1 LKIAIYTH
9 YFTPETGAPSIRLH
23 DLAREW
29 IKLGHQVQV
38 ITCFPNHPQGR
49 LYPGYRGGLYG
60 HEVLDGVDVHRHW
73 TFITPNHGLVK
84 RTLGHLSFLPGALL
98 VSNRRLE
105 RPDVVI
111 GSSPTFPVAGAA
123 AWTARSLRIP
133 FVMEVRDLWPAVFTE
148 LGVTRN
154 QTLVRWLEK
163 IELNLYRRARRV
175 VTVTESFRQNLLSRG
190 VPAEK
195 VFTIPNGADL
205 DYWVPAEAPSE
216 LRRRLGLEDSFV
228 ALYIGTHGIS
238 QALGSILRSAE
249 LLSDRKDI
257 HFLFVGDGAEKA
269 GLVQQAATAGL
280 ANVTFLDSVGKEAV
294 RDYYALADVCLLP
307 LRDIPLF
314 DGFIPSKMFEM
325 MAMARPVIGAVRG
338 EAAAILERSGAAI
351 VVQPEDATGI
361 AGAIAGLASDPERRL
376 AMGASGRRFVAEQ
389 YGRERLAA
397 DYARVLEGAIESAGR
412 S

>member
-1 LKIAIYTH
+1 
-9 YFTPETGAPSIRLH
+9 
-23 DLAREW
+23 
-29 IKLGHQVQV
+29 
-38 ITCFPNHPQGR
+38 
-49 LYPGYRGGLYG
+49 
-60 HEVLDGVDVHRHW
+60 
-73 TFITPNHGLVK
+73 
-84 RTLGHLSFLPGALL
+84 
-98 VSNRRLE
+98 
-105 RPDVVI
+105 
-111 GSSPTFPVAGAA
+111 
-123 AWTARSLRIP
+123 
-133 FVMEVRDLWPAVFTE
+133 MEVRDLWPAVFTE

-195 VFTIPNGADL
+195 VFTIANGADL
-205 DYWVPAEAPSE
+205 DYWAPAEAPSE
-216 LRRRLGLEDSFV
+216 LRRRLGLADSFV

-269 GLVQQAATAGL
+269 ELVQQARTAGL

-397 DYARVLEGAIESAGR
+397 EYARVLEGAIESAGR

>member
-1 LKIAIYTH
+1 LKIAVYTH
-9 YFTPETGAPSIRLH
+9 YFTPEVGAPSIRLH
-23 DLAREW
+23 DLGREW
-29 IKLGHQVQV
+29 IKLGHEVQV
-38 ITCFPNHPQGR
+38 ITGFPNHPQGR

-60 HEVLDGVDVHRHW
+60 HEVLDGVEVHRHW
-73 TFITPNHGLVK
+73 TFITPNHGLFK

-123 AWTARSLRIP
+123 AWTARARRVP

-163 IELNLYRRARRV
+163 IELNLYERAGRV

-195 VFTIPNGADL
+195 VSTIPNGADL
-205 DYWVPAEAPSE
+205 DYWAPREAPHE
-216 LRRRLGLEDSFV
+216 LRRRLGLEGKFV
-228 ALYIGTHGIS
+228 VLYIGTHGIS
-238 QALGSILRSAE
+238 QALGSVLRSAE
-249 LLSDRKDI
+249 LLRDRKDI

-269 GLVQQAATAGL
+269 ELVKLANAGGLS
-280 ANVTFLDSVGKEAV
+280 NVTFLDSVGKAEV
-294 RDYYALADVCLLP
+294 REYYSLGDVCLLP

-325 MAMARPVIGAVRG
+325 MAMGRPVIGAVRG
-338 EAAAILERSGAAI
+338 EAAAILERSGAAE
-351 VVQPEDATGI
+351 VVPPEDSAGI
-361 AGAIAGLASDPERRL
+361 VGAVAALSGDHERRL
-376 AMGASGRRFVAEQ
+376 VMGDAGRRFVAEH
-389 YGRERLAA
+389 YGRERLAIA
-397 DYARVLEGAIESAGR
+397 YAQVLEEAIESGGR

>member
-1 LKIAIYTH
+1 MKIAIYTH
-9 YFTPETGAPSIRLH
+9 YFTPEVGAPSIRLH
-23 DLAREW
+23 DLGREW

-60 HEVLDGVDVHRHW
+60 HEVLDGVEVHRHW
-73 TFITPNHGLVK
+73 TFVTPNHGLLK
-84 RTLGHLSFLPGALL
+84 RTLGHISFLPGALL
-98 VSNRRLE
+98 VSNRRMA

-123 AWTARSLRIP
+123 AWTARSRHVP
-133 FVMEVRDLWPAVFTE
+133 FVMEVRDLWPAVFTQ

-154 QTLVRWLEK
+154 ERLVRWLEK
-163 IELNLYRRARRV
+163 IELNLYRRARRI

-195 VFTIPNGADL
+195 VFTVPNGADL
-205 DYWVPAEAPSE
+205 DYWAPREPRHE

-238 QALGSILRSAE
+238 QALGSILAGAQSLR
-249 LLSDRKDI
+249 DRKDI

-269 GLVQQAATAGL
+269 ELVRRASTAGL
-280 ANVTFLDSVGKEAV
+280 TNVTFVGSVGKEEV
-294 RDYYALADVCLLP
+294 REYYALADVCLLP

-325 MAMARPVIGAVRG
+325 MAMARPVIGALRG

-351 VVQPEDATGI
+351 VVLPEDAKAI
-361 AGAIAGLASDPERRL
+361 AGAVADLSRDPERRL
-376 AMGASGRRFVAEQ
+376 AMGAAGRRFVAEH
-389 YGRERLAA
+389 YGRERLAVA
-397 DYARVLEGAIESAGR
+397 YARILEEAIESGGR
-412 S
+412 P